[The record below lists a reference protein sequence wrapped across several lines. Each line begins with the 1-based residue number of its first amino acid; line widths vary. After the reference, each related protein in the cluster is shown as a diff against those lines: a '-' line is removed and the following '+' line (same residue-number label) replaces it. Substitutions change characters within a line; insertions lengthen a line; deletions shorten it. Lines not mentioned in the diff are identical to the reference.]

1 MFMLPPFN
9 YFVYIHYLHVTKLI
23 TFTFADE
30 VPNQKVKI
38 THNILFI
45 FLKQRTKENVNY
57 YMVFKL
63 PKLSINLTLMFI
75 YVKVVRQNKEI

>member
-1 MFMLPPFN
+1 MFMLPLFN

-45 FLKQRTKENVNY
+45 FLK
-57 YMVFKL
+57 
-63 PKLSINLTLMFI
+63 
-75 YVKVVRQNKEI
+75 